1 MESEGKLWSNNCWR
15 KLDGVV
21 GFSRGLSSDQCW
33 FAMSSRILDLNEGSE
48 RGREGCVG
56 VGQVWQSWTD

>member
-33 FAMSSRILDLNEGSE
+33 FVMSSTILDLNDGSD
-48 RGREGCVG
+48 RGREGWVG
-56 VGQVWQSWTD
+56 V